1 MIPQFAAA
9 PMQFFR
15 QYVAPFVAVLIFAL
29 ALVIVS
35 ARIFL
40 PEDMSQP
47 APIVEEPSPRPGDK
61 ITLLLHGLP
70 PEPAIIFSA
79 QP

>member
-1 MIPQFAAA
+1 
-9 PMQFFR
+9 MQFFR
-15 QYVAPFVAVLIFAL
+15 QYIAPFVAVLIFAL

-47 APIVEEPSPRPGDK
+47 APVVETEPVPQPGDK
-61 ITLLLHGLP
+61 ITLLLRGLP
-70 PEPAIIFSA
+70 PEPAWISLPSIW
-79 QP
+79 P

>member
-1 MIPQFAAA
+1 
-9 PMQFFR
+9 MQFFR
-15 QYVAPFVAVLIFAL
+15 QYIAPLIAVLIFAL

-47 APIVEEPSPRPGDK
+47 APLVEETAPRPGDK
-61 ITLLLHGLP
+61 ISLLLHGLP
-70 PEPAIIFSA
+70 PEPAIFSLNTA
-79 QP
+79 ITY